1 MMKLRQVKATYQK
14 IWQNLIINLEQ
25 KSKKIRKIKR
35 NSFDNVNVL
44 YEDRRL
50 TLNAYKGGISP
61 IQATRGEGLKIL
73 TPQQIF
79 QKFLIALP

>member
-1 MMKLRQVKATYQK
+1 MIMLRQIKETYQK

-25 KSKKIRKIKR
+25 KSKKISKIKR
-35 NSFDNVNVL
+35 NSFDNVNAL
-44 YEDRRL
+44 YKDRRL

-61 IQATRGEGLKIL
+61 IQATKGEGLKIL

-79 QKFLIALP
+79 QTFLMAFA